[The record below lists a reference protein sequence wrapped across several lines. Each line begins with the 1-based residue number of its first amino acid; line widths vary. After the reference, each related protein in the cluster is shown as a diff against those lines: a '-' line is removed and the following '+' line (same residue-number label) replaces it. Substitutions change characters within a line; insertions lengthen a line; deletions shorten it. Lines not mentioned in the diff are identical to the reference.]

1 VTTKY
6 STLTRAELVNELLE
20 FEALE
25 AHMAKLLGERIAEV
39 ERLSRSYSTVVL
51 PVDPGQY
58 LFAVGD
64 EPFALWNLTSHGWFD
79 GGGMRYESPLDRKPY
94 TTWQR
99 VVRGT
104 K

>member
-1 VTTKY
+1 MTAKY

-25 AHMAKLLGERIAEV
+25 IHTAQILGERIAELQ
-39 ERLSRSYSTVVL
+39 RLTASHSTTTL
-51 PVDPGQY
+51 PAEPGQY

-79 GGGMRYESPLDRKPY
+79 GGGMRYDSPLDRKPY